1 MSNIE
6 ILYDHYKE
14 TVNETK
20 KQENKRNKL
29 FVIILL
35 HIFVLFLISIRPD
48 SMTNVIS
55 ELLIEQ
61 WKMGFYFSINTVQII
76 IMISMLYCV
85 VRYYQINIH
94 IDKTYPYIHKIEEEL
109 SNSISRNFG
118 REGKNYLNQYP
129 ITQNIVYY
137 SYKFIFPAL
146 FIIALIYRLMLNST
160 WNNPLIKG
168 AEIIITV
175 ILITFNVVYAIDMYK
190 KEKK

>member
-6 ILYDHYKE
+6 ILYDNYKE

-48 SMTNVIS
+48 SMTNIIS

-109 SNSISRNFG
+109 SNKISRNLG

-146 FIIALIYRLMLNST
+146 FIIALIYRLILNNT

-190 KEKK
+190 QEKK